1 MISVKTLREKQ
12 GLSQEEL
19 ASKIGLTRSAVAMI
33 ENGSNKLTVDNAKK
47 IGEILR
53 VDWKDFFID

>member
-12 GLSQEEL
+12 GLSQEDL

-47 IGEILR
+47 IGEVLR

>member
-1 MISVKTLREKQ
+1 MISVKALREKQ

-47 IGEILR
+47 IGEVLR
-53 VDWKDFFID
+53 VDWKEFFID

>member
-33 ENGSNKLTVDNAKK
+33 ENGSNKLTIDNAKK

-53 VDWKDFFID
+53 VDWKEFYID

>member
-1 MISVKTLREKQ
+1 MISVKALREKQ

-19 ASKIGLTRSAVAMI
+19 SSKIGLTRSAVAMI

-47 IGEILR
+47 IGEVLR
-53 VDWKDFFID
+53 VDWKEFFID

>member
-1 MISVKTLREKQ
+1 MISVKALREKQ
-12 GLSQEEL
+12 GLSQEDL

-47 IGEILR
+47 IGEVLR
-53 VDWKDFFID
+53 VDWKEFFID

>member
-1 MISVKTLREKQ
+1 MISVKALREKQ

-53 VDWKDFFID
+53 VDWKEFFID

>member
-47 IGEILR
+47 IGDIFR
-53 VDWKDFFID
+53 VDWKEFFID

>member
-47 IGEILR
+47 IGEVLR

>member
-1 MISVKTLREKQ
+1 MISVKALREKQ

-47 IGEILR
+47 IGEVLR

>member
-47 IGEILR
+47 IGEVLR
-53 VDWKDFFID
+53 VDWKEFFID

>member
-1 MISVKTLREKQ
+1 MISVKALREKQ
-12 GLSQEEL
+12 GLSQEDL

-47 IGEILR
+47 IGEVLR

>member
-47 IGEILR
+47 IGEVLK
-53 VDWKDFFID
+53 VDWKEFFID